1 MPDSNYITYIQIH
14 PADNVLV
21 ALTDLAVDTPVQF
34 NGNIFLL
41 ATPVA
46 AKHKFTISDLNVGD
60 EIFMYGVLVGKANQP
75 IPKGTAI
82 TVDNVIHAAGEYQLG
97 DRKTEWHKPDV
108 SAFEERTFM
117 GYHRA
122 DGSVGTG
129 NYWLVI
135 PLVFCEN
142 RNINVLKEALTEKLG
157 FTKPRGYTSEVDKL
171 VDMYRTGQSVE
182 EILQADLELTPEN
195 KTANKLFANIDG
207 IKFINHDMGCG
218 GTRIDSDALCGLLAG
233 YITHPN
239 VAGATVLSLG
249 CQHAQASILRNEI
262 AKRDANFSKPL
273 YILEQQ
279 QLGTEST
286 LLQQALKQTFAGL
299 IEANK
304 AERQPAPL
312 SKLCIGLECGGSDGF
327 SGISANPTL
336 GYLSDILVSLG
347 GSVILAEFPEL
358 CGVEQE
364 LSDRC
369 VDVPTA
375 EKFMHLMRTY
385 NARAEAD
392 GSGFYANP
400 SPGNIKDGLITDA
413 IKSAG
418 AAKKGG
424 TSPVAAVLDYPEKV
438 TKPGLNLLC
447 TPGSD
452 VESTTA
458 EVASGANVVLFTT
471 GLGTPT
477 GNPVTPVIKVATN
490 TALYKRMPDII
501 DINCGTIIE
510 GEETIA
516 QAAERM
522 LNYVIDV
529 ASGNIMPKAVKLGQ
543 DDFIPWKRGV
553 SL

>member
-1 MPDSNYITYIQIH
+1 MQSPAKSTYIQIH
-14 PADNVLV
+14 PTDNVLV
-21 ALTDLAVDTPVQF
+21 ALTDLEAGTPVEFASKSF
-34 NGNIFLL
+34 NL
-41 ATPVA
+41 VSDVS
-46 AKHKFTISDLNVGD
+46 AKHKFALTDFAPGD
-60 EIFMYGVLVGKANQP
+60 PILMYGVLVGRACVV
-75 IPKGTAI
+75 IPRGTAL
-82 TVDNVIHAAGEYQLG
+82 TVDNIEHASGEFRLG
-97 DRKTEWHKPDV
+97 SRKTSWIKPDV
-108 SAFEERTFM
+108 HRFDTATFQ

-122 DGSVGTG
+122 DGSVGTA
-129 NYWLVI
+129 NYWLII

-142 RNINVLKEALTEKLG
+142 RNVDMLREALTEKLG
-157 FTKPRGYTSEVDKL
+157 FRKPRGYESEVEAIL
-171 VDMYRTGQSVE
+171 EMYQAGKSVTEILDADFAATENAGQSKRIFPHV
-182 EILQADLELTPEN
+182 
-195 KTANKLFANIDG
+195 DG
-207 IKFINHDMGCG
+207 IKYLNHSLGCG
-218 GTRIDSDALCGLLAG
+218 GTRTDSDALCGLLAG

-249 CQHAQASILRNEI
+249 CQHAQASILRSEI
-262 AKRDANFSKPL
+262 EKRDPNYSKPL

-279 QLGTEST
+279 QIGTEEKMM
-286 LLQQALKQTFAGL
+286 QMALKQTFTGL
-299 IEANK
+299 IEANNCRR
-304 AERQPAPL
+304 EPAPL

-336 GYLSDILVSLG
+336 GRLSDILIAAG

-369 VDVPTA
+369 ADEELA
-375 EKFMHLMRTY
+375 NKFMHLMRTY

-424 TSPVAAVLDYPEKV
+424 TSPVTAVLDYPEKV
-438 TKPGLNLLC
+438 DKSGLNLLC

-458 EVASGANVVLFTT
+458 VVGSGANVVLFTT

-477 GNPVTPVIKVATN
+477 GNPIAPVVKISTN
-490 TALYKRMPDII
+490 TALFKRMPDII

-510 GEETIA
+510 GEESIE

-522 LNYVIDV
+522 LEYVIRA
-529 ASGNIMPKAVKLGQ
+529 ASGEVIPKAVGLGQ

>member
-1 MPDSNYITYIQIH
+1 
-14 PADNVLV
+14 
-21 ALTDLAVDTPVQF
+21 
-34 NGNIFLL
+34 
-41 ATPVA
+41 
-46 AKHKFTISDLNVGD
+46 
-60 EIFMYGVLVGKANQP
+60 
-75 IPKGTAI
+75 
-82 TVDNVIHAAGEYQLG
+82 
-97 DRKTEWHKPDV
+97 
-108 SAFEERTFM
+108 
-117 GYHRA
+117 
-122 DGSVGTG
+122 
-129 NYWLVI
+129 
-135 PLVFCEN
+135 
-142 RNINVLKEALTEKLG
+142 
-157 FTKPRGYTSEVDKL
+157 
-171 VDMYRTGQSVE
+171 
-182 EILQADLELTPEN
+182 
-195 KTANKLFANIDG
+195 
-207 IKFINHDMGCG
+207 MGCG

-249 CQHAQASILRNEI
+249 CQHAQASILRSEI
-262 AKRDANFSKPL
+262 EKRDANFSKPL

-304 AERQPAPL
+304 VERQPAPL
-312 SKLCIGLECGGSDGF
+312 SKLCVGLECGGSDGF

-369 VDVPTA
+369 IDVPTA

-424 TSPVAAVLDYPEKV
+424 TSPVTAVLDYPEKV

-458 EVASGANVVLFTT
+458 EVASGANIVLFTT

-477 GNPVTPVIKVATN
+477 GNPVAPVIKVATN

-522 LNYVIDV
+522 LNYVIEV
-529 ASGNIMPKAVKLGQ
+529 ASGNITPKAVKLGQ